1 MNREEIIKSLQH
13 TIDWMEQHNAKS
25 ISVTQPT
32 GCGGYKEVDTLCDK
46 IALKEAIKALEII
59 GDLEKALP
67 TICTTQFEAYAYHKV
82 LELEEA
88 EE

>member
-1 MNREEIIKSLQH
+1 MNKEEIIKSLQH
-13 TIDWMEQHNAKS
+13 TIDWMEQHGANG
-25 ISVTQPT
+25 ISVTQHT

-59 GDLEKALP
+59 RDLEKALP
-67 TICTTQFEAYAYHKV
+67 TICATQFEVYAYYKV
-82 LELEEA
+82 LELDEA